1 MNSYI
6 KPAERTKEIKYAVR
20 DIILIAEKAAF
31 QGKKMTYLNIG
42 DPIKFDFETPRHIIE
57 AVYNAM
63 KDGVTGYS
71 PSSGID
77 EAIESIKN
85 EAHKKGIRNIQD
97 AFITNGGS
105 EAIEIALTSLVNPDE
120 NVLVPSPGYPLYTA
134 VLAKLGA
141 GINPYYLDE
150 ENDWQPDI
158 NDIKSKIDK
167 NTRAIILINPNN
179 PTGAVY
185 TRETLTQIVD
195 LALEHNLV
203 IFSDEIYDKLVFDAE
218 EHISTASIS
227 KEASILTFGGLSK
240 SYLSPG
246 LRIGWCVVSGKE
258 ENLGDYYRAMQK
270 LTRARLCANHP
281 EQYAIKP
288 ALEGDQSHIKEAN
301 AKLKRRADITY
312 QMLNTIPNVSCVK
325 PRGAFYAFPKIDVPV
340 SDEKFVSDL
349 IYETG
354 VVVVPGAGFGQ
365 KQETKH
371 FRIVFL
377 PKEDILREAYEKI
390 RQFITKEEF

>member
-6 KPAERTKEIKYAVR
+6 KPAERTKDIKYAVR
-20 DIILIAEKAAF
+20 DIILIAKKAAS
-31 QGKKMTYLNIG
+31 QGRKMLYLNIG
-42 DPIKFDFETPRHIIE
+42 DPINFDFKTPRHIVE
-57 AVYNAM
+57 AACNAM
-63 KDGVTGYS
+63 RDGFTGYS

-85 EAHKKGIRNIQD
+85 EAGRKGIERIQD
-97 AFITNGGS
+97 VFITNGGS

-134 VLAKLGA
+134 VLTKLGA

-158 NDIKSKIDK
+158 NDIKRKIDK
-167 NTRAIILINPNN
+167 NTNAIILINPNN
-179 PTGAVY
+179 PTGTVY
-185 TRETLTQIVD
+185 TRETLVKIID

-227 KEASILTFGGLSK
+227 KEAAILTFGGLSK

-246 LRIGWCVVSGKE
+246 LRIGWCVISGKE
-258 ENLGDYYRAMQK
+258 ANLGDYCRAMQK

-281 EQYAIKP
+281 EQYAIKS
-288 ALEGDQSHIKEAN
+288 ALEGDQLHIKEVN
-301 AKLKRRADITY
+301 TKLKRRAEITY
-312 QMLNTIPNVSCVK
+312 QMLNAIPNIRCVK
-325 PRGAFYAFPKIDVPV
+325 PRGAFYAFPKIDVPI
-340 SDEKFVSDL
+340 SDQEFVSDL

-354 VVVVPGAGFGQ
+354 VVVVHGAGFGQ
-365 KQETKH
+365 KPNTKH

-377 PKEDILREAYEKI
+377 PEENILREAYEKI
-390 RQFITKEEF
+390 RQFMIKYK

>member
-1 MNSYI
+1 MNSHI
-6 KPAERTKEIKYAVR
+6 KPAERTKDIKYAVR
-20 DIILIAEKAAF
+20 DIILIAEKAVS
-31 QGKKMTYLNIG
+31 QGRKMLYLNIG
-42 DPIKFDFETPRHIIE
+42 DPIKFDFKTPPHIIE
-57 AVYNAM
+57 ATYNAM
-63 KDGVTGYS
+63 KDGFTGYS

-77 EAIESIKN
+77 EAIESVKN
-85 EAHKKGIRNIQD
+85 EAHRKGIRNIQD
-97 AFITNGGS
+97 TFITNGGS

-134 VLAKLGA
+134 VLTKLGA

-158 NDIKSKIDK
+158 NDIKRKIDK

-185 TRETLTQIVD
+185 TRETITQIVN

-227 KEASILTFGGLSK
+227 KEASVLTFGGLSK

-258 ENLGDYYRAMQK
+258 ENLGDYYRATQK

-301 AKLKRRADITY
+301 AKLKQRADITY
-312 QMLNTIPNVSCVK
+312 RMLNAIPNVRCVK
-325 PRGAFYAFPKIDVPV
+325 PRGAFYAFPKIDVAV
-340 SDEKFVSDL
+340 SDQKFVSDL

-365 KQETKH
+365 RPKTKH

-377 PKEDILREAYEKI
+377 PEEDILREAYKKI
-390 RQFITKEEF
+390 GQFITKYE